1 MKALVTGA
9 SGFIGSHIVDELL
22 FRGYEVN
29 GLDNMSTGISRY
41 LDAARE
47 NPLYQDVLLDLID
60 LDPLVEAMKGVD
72 VVYHM
77 AANAD
82 IRGGTVNT
90 YLDLE
95 QNIVATYNVLEAM
108 RLSTSAKRI
117 CFASSAAA
125 LAEPL
130 VFPTPED
137 IAIPRQ
143 TSLYGASKMAGEGII
158 SAFCNAFDI
167 EGYCFRFV
175 SLLGPRY
182 PHGHVFDFVKK
193 LKENSD
199 TLYVLGDG
207 TAQKSYLHIEDCINA
222 LMLVCEECRP
232 AFGKP
237 GSFEVFHLGM
247 EEFIEVKESAKLIAS
262 ELGMNPVYSFGVGK
276 RGWIGD
282 NPFVFLDV
290 TKIKALGWKPTH
302 TIEDSIKET
311 ARWLNENDWVFMERK
326 S

>member
-22 FRGYEVN
+22 KRNYCVV

-41 LDAARE
+41 LDAARK
-47 NPLYQDVLLDLID
+47 NPNYQDTHLDLLDFDGL
-60 LDPLVEAMKGVD
+60 LPLMAGVD

-82 IRGGTVNT
+82 IRGGTANT

-95 QNIVATYNVLEAM
+95 QNIVVTYNVLEAM
-108 RLSTSAKRI
+108 RLSGTAKRI

-125 LAEPL
+125 LAEPDI
-130 VFPTPED
+130 FPTPEN
-137 IAIPRQ
+137 IAIPNQ

-158 SAFCNAFDI
+158 SAYCNAFDI

-193 LKENSD
+193 LKINPGLLEI
-199 TLYVLGDG
+199 LGDG

-222 LMLVCEECRP
+222 LMLVCEDSRP
-232 AFGKP
+232 AKIKP
-237 GSFEVFHLGM
+237 SRFDVFHLGM
-247 EEFIEVKESAKLIAS
+247 EDFIEVKDSARLIS
-262 ELGMNPVYSFGVGK
+262 TELGLNPHYSFGIGK
-276 RGWIGD
+276 RGWVGD

-290 TKIKALGWKPTH
+290 SKIKALGWQPTH
-302 TIEDSIKET
+302 TIEQSIRET
-311 ARWLNENDWVFMERK
+311 ARWLNENDWIFDERK
-326 S
+326 

>member
-22 FRGYEVN
+22 RRGYQVV
-29 GLDNMSTGISRY
+29 GLDNMSTGIPRY
-41 LDAARE
+41 LDSARE
-47 NPLYQDVLLDLID
+47 NPLYQDVVLDLID
-60 LDPLVEAMKGVD
+60 FERLVPIMKGID

-82 IRGGTVNT
+82 IRGGTANT

-95 QNIVATYNVLEAM
+95 QNIVVTYNVLESM
-108 RLSTSAKRI
+108 RLSGTAKRI

-125 LAEPL
+125 LAEPT
-130 VFPTPED
+130 VFPTPEN
-137 IAIPRQ
+137 ISIPHQ

-193 LKENSD
+193 LKDNSE
-199 TLYVLGDG
+199 TLEILGDG
-207 TAQKSYLHIEDCINA
+207 TAQKSYLHIQDCISA
-222 LMLVCEECRP
+222 LMLVCEDTRP
-232 AFGKP
+232 AMGKT
-237 GSFEVFHLGM
+237 GSFDVFHLGM
-247 EEFIEVKESAKLIAS
+247 EEFIEVKESAKLIAK
-262 ELGMNPVYSFGVGK
+262 ELGLAPSYSFGTGK
-276 RGWIGD
+276 RGWVGD

-290 TKIKALGWKPTH
+290 AKIKALGWNATH
-302 TIEDSIKET
+302 TIEESIRET
-311 ARWLNENDWVFMERK
+311 ARWLDDNDWIFTERQ
-326 S
+326 